1 MCLAISLS
9 KNQYLERLKTLQ
21 TNFLPK
27 SIMKNRITTG
37 LIGVLTGFLLF
48 AHNTHAQE
56 EETGRSAKASTQYIQ
71 EVDRLAKHKQL
82 QKALQ
87 SIVAQNKQNR
97 DELIM
102 LTEIPAPP
110 FKEEKRAA
118 RFATVLKDAGADSVW
133 IDKVGNVIALR
144 KGKNARRCVA
154 LDGHL
159 DTVFPAET
167 NVAVKIKG
175 DTLFA
180 PGVSDDTR
188 GLVMVASVLR
198 ALEEA
203 NIETQS
209 DVLFIGSVGEE
220 GLGDLRG
227 VKHLFSAQSRKIDS
241 WIAIDGGDLGSL
253 RTMGLGS
260 YRYRITFKGPGG
272 HSWGAF
278 GLANPQ
284 HALGS
289 TIHYFSK
296 AADKFTRTGA
306 RTSYNVGRIGGG
318 TSVNSIAFESWMEV
332 DMRSEIPEN
341 LNLVDSLL
349 KASAQKALDE
359 HNQMRRMGPA
369 LTVDVAKI
377 GDRPSGELAET
388 IPLIQRA
395 MAAVTYLGE
404 IPKTGRGS
412 TNSNIPIAKGIP
424 SVTLGRGGQGGN
436 GHSLNEWWYDDQGY
450 KAIQLALLT
459 LVAEAG
465 MVNP

>member
-1 MCLAISLS
+1 
-9 KNQYLERLKTLQ
+9 
-21 TNFLPK
+21 
-27 SIMKNRITTG
+27 MKKQITTC
-37 LIGVLTGFLLF
+37 LIGLLTGFLLF
-48 AHNTHAQE
+48 AHNTRAQE
-56 EETGRSAKASTQYIQ
+56 EEAGRNAKASPQYIQ
-71 EVDRLAKHKQL
+71 EVDKLAKHKQV

-87 SIVAQNKQNR
+87 SIVAQNKRNR

-144 KGKNARRCVA
+144 KGKNPRRCVA

-167 NVAVKIKG
+167 NVTVKIKG

-180 PGVSDDTR
+180 PGVGDDTR

-227 VKHLFSAQSRKIDS
+227 VKHLFSPQNRKIDS

-260 YRYRITFKGPGG
+260 YRYRVTFKGPGG

-289 TIHYFSK
+289 SIHYFSK

-318 TSVNSIAFESWMEV
+318 TSVNSIAFESWMEI

-349 KASAQKALDE
+349 KASVQKSLDE

-404 IPKTGRGS
+404 TPTTGRGS
-412 TNSNIPIAKGIP
+412 TNSNIPISKGIP

-450 KAIQLALLT
+450 KSIQLALLT

>member
-1 MCLAISLS
+1 MAFLLAANTGYAQDLEAGRSG
-9 KNQYLERLKTLQ
+9 KVDAQYLKEVERL
-21 TNFLPK
+21 
-27 SIMKNRITTG
+27 MKN
-37 LIGVLTGFLLF
+37 
-48 AHNTHAQE
+48 
-56 EETGRSAKASTQYIQ
+56 KKTQT
-71 EVDRLAKHKQL
+71 AF
-82 QKALQ
+82 Q
-87 SIVAQNKQNR
+87 SIVAQNKRNR
-97 DELIM
+97 EELIL
-102 LTEIPAPP
+102 LTEIAAPP
-110 FKEEKRAA
+110 FMEGKRAA
-118 RFATVLKDAGADSVW
+118 RFSTMLKEAGADSVW

-144 KGKNARRCVA
+144 KGKKGKGCVA

-167 NVAVKIKG
+167 DVSVKLKG

-180 PGVSDDTR
+180 PGIGDDTR

-203 NIETQS
+203 KIETQS
-209 DVLFIGSVGEE
+209 DILFIGSVGEE

-227 VKHLFSAQSRKIDS
+227 VKQLFSDQSPRIDS
-241 WIAIDGGDLGSL
+241 WISIDGGSVGTLG
-253 RTMGLGS
+253 TMGLGS
-260 YRYRITFKGPGG
+260 YRYRVTFKGPGG

-289 TIHYFSK
+289 AIHYFSK

-349 KASAQKALDE
+349 KSSVQKALDE
-359 HNQMRRMGPA
+359 HNAMKRMGTA
-369 LTVDVAKI
+369 LTVDVVKI
-377 GDRPSGELAET
+377 GDRPSGELAQE
-388 IPLIQRA
+388 IPLIQRS
-395 MAAVTYLGE
+395 MAALTAFGLA
-404 IPKTGRGS
+404 PKTGRGS
-412 TNSNIPIAKGIP
+412 TNSNIPISKGIP
-424 SVTLGRGGQGGN
+424 AVTVGRGGMGGN
-436 GHSLNEWWYDDQGY
+436 GHSLNEWWYDDDGY
-450 KAIQLALLT
+450 KAIQLTLLT
-459 LVAEAG
+459 LIAEAG